1 MQRYNLFP
9 MKNASVIWK
18 EIKDRETKREAIDM
32 IQEKETITSNLAV
45 VWDGWENVEQAVFER
60 IGDFFFF
67 FFFPSSRF

>member
-1 MQRYNLFP
+1 ME
-9 MKNASVIWK
+9 

-60 IGDFFFF
+60 LGDFFFF
-67 FFFPSSRF
+67 FFSPAVGFERKEKRMILAIFRIN

>member
-1 MQRYNLFP
+1 ME
-9 MKNASVIWK
+9 

-60 IGDFFFF
+60 LGDFFFF
-67 FFFPSSRF
+67 FFFPAVGFERKEKRMILAIFRIN

>member
-1 MQRYNLFP
+1 ME
-9 MKNASVIWK
+9 

-60 IGDFFFF
+60 LGDFFFF
-67 FFFPSSRF
+67 FFFPSSRFWKKRKENDLGHFQD

>member
-1 MQRYNLFP
+1 ME
-9 MKNASVIWK
+9 

-67 FFFPSSRF
+67 FFPAVGFERKEKRMILAIFRIN